1 MMDLAILKHDL
12 SIRRVAD
19 IGKSDLEIIGVQLL
33 EQMEARDGSP
43 HVNVRGDGERA
54 RAIEALVRAL

>member
-43 HVNVRGDGERA
+43 P
-54 RAIEALVRAL
+54 